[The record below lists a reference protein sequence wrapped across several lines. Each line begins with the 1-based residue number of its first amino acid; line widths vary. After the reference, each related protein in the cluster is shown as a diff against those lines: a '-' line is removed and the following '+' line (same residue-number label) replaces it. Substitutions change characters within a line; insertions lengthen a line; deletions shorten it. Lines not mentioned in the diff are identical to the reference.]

1 MDVLG
6 LFVAPRRPRR
16 AGRNSFPKV
25 GRETSRNV
33 FPGARSAPVSWPE
46 FRLAVFHMMK
56 NVTSRR
62 ICSLALLVLFVH
74 LGDRIEAAEGIFQ
87 PAEGLTHVTEPLR
100 TYRLS
105 PNDVVRIK
113 VFQEDDLTTEMRIA
127 KDGTATFPLLGT
139 VNLGDKTV
147 DEAASLLRDLLGKD
161 YLVNP
166 QVTLTVVE
174 YSKRRFTVLGQVQK
188 PGSYD
193 IPSEESVSLLQAIA
207 MAGGFTRLAV
217 QGKVTITRTLG
228 GKKTMTVDVKSAAND
243 PGTRPFEILPDD
255 TIIVAERVF

>member
-1 MDVLG
+1 MRINLTKQATIALLPVL
-6 LFVAPRRPRR
+6 LWA
-16 AGRNSFPKV
+16 AL
-25 GRETSRNV
+25 T
-33 FPGARSAPVSWPE
+33 APVVMADDSAK
-46 FRLAVFHMMK
+46 LAAA
-56 NVTSRR
+56 
-62 ICSLALLVLFVH
+62 LAST
-74 LGDRIEAAEGIFQ
+74 
-87 PAEGLTHVTEPLR
+87 PAEAR

-113 VFQEDDLTTEMRIA
+113 VFQEDDLTTELRLA

-139 VNLGDKTV
+139 INIGGKTV
-147 DEAASLLRDLLGKD
+147 DEAAAAIRDLLGKD

-174 YSKRRFTVLGQVQK
+174 FSKRRFMVLGQVQK

-193 IPSEESVSLLQAIA
+193 IPSEESVALLQAIA

-217 QGKVTITRTLG
+217 QSKVTIVRTQG
-228 GKKTMTVDVKSAAND
+228 GKKTFSVDVRSNAND
-243 PGTRPFEILPDD
+243 PDTKPFEVQPDD